1 MNNSNVTRDGREKM
15 GEKRENGNTLSQD
28 ICNTRK
34 WYCIILNWLRLF
46 KKGYYKFWGNPKNFI
61 KGNVIDML

>member
-1 MNNSNVTRDGREKM
+1 M

-28 ICNTRK
+28 ISNTRK

-61 KGNVIDML
+61 KGNIIDML

>member
-1 MNNSNVTRDGREKM
+1 M

-28 ICNTRK
+28 ISNTRK
-34 WYCIILNWLRLF
+34 WYCIILNWLGYL
-46 KKGYYKFWGNPKNFI
+46 KGYYKFWGNPKNFI